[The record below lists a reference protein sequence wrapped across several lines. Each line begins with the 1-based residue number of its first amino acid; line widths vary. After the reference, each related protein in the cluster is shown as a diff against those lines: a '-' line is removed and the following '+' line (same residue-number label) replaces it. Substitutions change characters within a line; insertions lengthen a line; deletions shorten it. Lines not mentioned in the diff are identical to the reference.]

1 MDTQQHTPDDIE
13 FNLPKN
19 QSSVIK
25 VLGVGGG
32 GSNAVNYMYNQGIM
46 GVDFIVT
53 NTDAQHLEN
62 CAVPNKIQLGV
73 SLTEGLGAGA
83 NPEIGEKAAQETL
96 EELNKLLQ
104 TNTKMLFITAG
115 MGGGTGT
122 GAAPVIAKAAMDLGI
137 LTVGIVT
144 MPFSFEGKARQQ
156 QAQDGMEKLR
166 ASVDALVVINNN
178 KLREVYGNLGYKAGF
193 AKADE
198 VLATASRGIAEVIT
212 HHYTANIDLRDAK
225 TVLANSGTAIMGS
238 ATANGENR
246 ATDAIANALDS
257 PLLNDNHIHGA
268 KHVLLLIVSGNEE
281 ITIDEIGEIN
291 EHIQREAG
299 GGANIIMGIGDDEKL
314 ANEIGVTVIATGFTA
329 EQEVQVIGAEPQKIV
344 RTLYDEQ
351 PISKS
356 VYERELKTDEE
367 DDDAQI
373 NRAIAKAGRGK
384 SESKPRQPRLFEEE
398 EPTENAAPDSTED
411 TTPAYEKPL
420 PPEKPTTPPSDNKEE
435 EEPLFTV
442 DFSESESETEN
453 KNDEANADENKARND
468 EAQSNNPYQ
477 ARGEKREKQ
486 RESQVSEP
494 SGKRYTLDDYKKLE
508 DQFNASKPNHT
519 PKPQSSREEDSRAKD
534 EELKFTV
541 REVKAGEQGNPHA
554 DKEANPLN
562 TTIEESRQHK
572 TQERR
577 SALKAFN
584 YRFRNQKGK
593 LDEAEQEPAYKRQG
607 VNLDEGNYSSE
618 QRQSRYTIE
627 DSNDDELQLKNNNR
641 FLHDNVD

>member
-373 NRAIAKAGRGK
+373 NRAIAKARRGK
-384 SESKPRQPRLFEEE
+384 SENQPRQPRLFEEE
-398 EPTENAAPDSTED
+398 EPTENAAPDSPED

-420 PPEKPTTPPSDNKEE
+420 PQEKPATPPHENKKE

-442 DFSESESETEN
+442 DFTESETEN
-453 KNDEANADENKARND
+453 KSTEANADENKARND
-468 EAQSNNPYQ
+468 ETQSNTPYQ

-508 DQFNASKPNHT
+508 DQFNASKPSHS
-519 PKPQSSREEDSRAKD
+519 PKPQSSKGEDSRAKD

-541 REVKAGEQGNPHA
+541 REVKAGEQGNPHT